1 MKTARLEDEEVP
13 IEYRVPKP
21 EHNGEKI
28 LRNHMLLTSKHTATV
43 KVDGATP
50 FARRVLDFNNGSCP
64 ESIFRVYCMKCKK
77 MRTLVIYPAMS
88 KVEFKASCPHILANA
103 VALATKDST
112 LVYIGK
118 YRIVPVGVVDMLKVR
133 VLG

>member
-28 LRNHMLLTSKHTATV
+28 LRNHMFLTAKHTATV
-43 KVDGATP
+43 KVESATP
-50 FARRVLDFNNGSCP
+50 YARRILVFNNGSSP
-64 ESIFRVYCMKCKK
+64 ESTFRVYCSECKK
-77 MRTLVIYPAMS
+77 MRSLVIYPAMS
-88 KVEFKASCPHILANA
+88 EVEIKSSCPHILANA
-103 VALATKDST
+103 TALATKDST